1 MYKSVIST
9 IIGGVSALQYSE
21 SLNIGITRTV
31 VLESDSN
38 VDVVDCRNESESL
51 NIGIRGSIILESDS
65 NVDGV
70 DDQNDSGLA
79 ISRLNQQ
86 IIDLSSVINSRDI
99 EIDRPV
105 NELEVFV
112 CKVCK
117 HRFVD
122 IVIKPC
128 YHTTCSR
135 CMEVFVNSYIND
147 SRSRKN
153 CLCCNAI
160 IQYVEKMYFS

>member
-21 SLNIGITRTV
+21 SLNIGISGTV
-31 VLESDSN
+31 V
-38 VDVVDCRNESESL
+38 
-51 NIGIRGSIILESDS
+51 LESDS

-86 IIDLSSVINSRDI
+86 IIDLSSVINSRDT
-99 EIDRPV
+99 EIDRLV
-105 NELEVFV
+105 NELELFV
-112 CKVCK
+112 CKVCR
-117 HRFVD
+117 HRVVD
-122 IVIKPC
+122 IIITPC
-128 YHTTCSR
+128 CHTTCSR
-135 CMEVFVNSYIND
+135 CMEVFVNSYIMD

-153 CLCCNAI
+153 CPCCNTTM
-160 IQYVEKMYFS
+160 QQVDRMYFS

>member
-1 MYKSVIST
+1 MYKSVITT

-21 SLNIGITRTV
+21 SLDIGISGTV
-31 VLESDSN
+31 VLES
-38 VDVVDCRNESESL
+38 V
-51 NIGIRGSIILESDS
+51 S

-99 EIDRPV
+99 EIDRLV

-117 HRFVD
+117 HRYCHQTLL
-122 IVIKPC
+122 P
-128 YHTTCSR
+128 Y
-135 CMEVFVNSYIND
+135 Y
-147 SRSRKN
+147 
-153 CLCCNAI
+153 L
-160 IQYVEKMYFS
+160 